1 MVRLRTYDHAKMY
14 WKTCR
19 FPQKGK
25 PLLSCARLFKDA
37 NENFYV
43 SIHSTKVFTITP
55 DNKIIFNLT
64 PENAQNCSATLS
76 MVLHNLIPF
85 YWFRLGKGRYGI
97 TRKESWRDRRDHLRA
112 SNPGMARMT
121 IIKQLTDEVFDGITF
136 SLEDGK
142 CINPRLPVIPSVNT
156 QARLVWL
163 RKLRTFKRAVKVRS
177 KLGAFDSL
185 VPSIANDTTYYNA
198 DFENKTFLMVR
209 DAIDSGHFPVDI
221 VRMVY
226 LTKNRYVWT
235 RRNVDSEKIAREVDS
250 YINDKSYQLR
260 QHFGVFGE
268 TNEQNM
274 AG

>member
-19 FPQKGK
+19 FPEKGK

-43 SIHSTKVFTITP
+43 TIHTTRAFTITP

-64 PENAQNCSATLS
+64 PENAQRCSATLC

-97 TRKESWRDRRDHLRA
+97 TRKEGWRDRREHARA
-112 SNPGMARMT
+112 SNPGMAWIT
-121 IIKQLTDEVFDGITF
+121 VIKRLSDELFDGITF
-136 SLEDGK
+136 SLDDGK
-142 CINPRLPVIPSVNT
+142 CLNPRLPPIPTVNT

-163 RKLRTFKRAVKVRS
+163 RKLRTFKRAVKVRY

-185 VPSIANDTTYYNA
+185 VPSIATDSTYYND

-209 DAIDSGHFPVDI
+209 DAIASGHFPVDI

-226 LTKNRYVWT
+226 LVRNRYVWT